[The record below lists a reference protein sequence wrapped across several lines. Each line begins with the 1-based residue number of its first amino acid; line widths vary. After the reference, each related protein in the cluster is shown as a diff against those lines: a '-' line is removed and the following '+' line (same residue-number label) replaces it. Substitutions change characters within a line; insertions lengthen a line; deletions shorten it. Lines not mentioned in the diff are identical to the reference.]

1 MSQSLLRKVHH
12 TLVLGLLISLLT
24 AIAPTQA
31 AVNVANLTGNI
42 NELVKQGN
50 ALVTSMN
57 ATVLSPLTMNSQL
70 AGLEG
75 NTLSYLGC
83 SNGVYTTVSAG
94 IGSGAMSVT
103 QDLLT
108 ALNSLAA
115 TNAALANAVLNLSG
129 KVIALSASTGSTTLK
144 DSLATTLRLSDDI
157 GTMADRI
164 LEMANKI
171 LVMADNIGLM
181 ADRIL
186 TTQTIQS
193 TNLKVVLDATLQ
205 TQTNIIQLIALLRL

>member
-1 MSQSLLRKVHH
+1 MTSLLHTVRH
-12 TLVLGLLISLLT
+12 TLVFGLLISLIGL
-24 AIAPTQA
+24 APAQA
-31 AVNVANLTGNI
+31 AVNVASLTSNI

-57 ATVLSPLTMNSQL
+57 ATVLNPLTMNTQL
-70 AGLEG
+70 SGIEG
-75 NTLSYLGC
+75 STLSYLGC
-83 SNGVYTTVSAG
+83 SNGVYSTVSAG
-94 IGSGAMSVT
+94 MGSGAISVT
-103 QDLLT
+103 QELLT
-108 ALNSLAA
+108 ALNNLSA

-129 KVIALSASTGSTTLK
+129 KVVALSASTGSTTLK
-144 DSLATTLRLSDDI
+144 DSLTTTLRLSDDI

-171 LVMADNIGLM
+171 LIMADNIGLM

-193 TNLKVVLDATLQ
+193 TNLKAVLDASLQ
-205 TQTNIIQLIALLRL
+205 TQTNIIQLVALLRLYL

>member
-1 MSQSLLRKVHH
+1 MSSVLHTVRH
-12 TLVLGLLISLLT
+12 TLVLGFLIILIGL
-24 AIAPTQA
+24 APAQA
-31 AVNVANLTGNI
+31 AVNVASLTSNI

-57 ATVLSPLTMNSQL
+57 ATVLSPLTMNTQL
-70 AGLEG
+70 SGIEG
-75 NTLSYLGC
+75 STLSYLGC
-83 SNGVYTTVSAG
+83 SNGVYATVSAG
-94 IGSGAMSVT
+94 IGSGAISVT
-103 QDLLT
+103 QELLT
-108 ALNSLAA
+108 ALNNLSA

-129 KVIALSASTGSTTLK
+129 KVVALSASTGSTTLK
-144 DSLATTLRLSDDI
+144 DSLTTTLRLSDDI

-171 LVMADNIGLM
+171 LIMADNIGLM

-193 TNLKVVLDATLQ
+193 TNLKAVLDASLQ
-205 TQTNIIQLIALLRL
+205 TQTNIIQLVALLRL

>member
-1 MSQSLLRKVHH
+1 MTSLLHTVRH
-12 TLVLGLLISLLT
+12 TLVFGLLIALIGL
-24 AIAPTQA
+24 APAHA
-31 AVNVANLTGNI
+31 AVNVTSLTSNI

-57 ATVLSPLTMNSQL
+57 ATVLNPLTMNSQL
-70 AGLEG
+70 SGIEG
-75 NTLSYLGC
+75 STLSYLGC
-83 SNGVYTTVSAG
+83 SNGVYATVSAG
-94 IGSGAMSVT
+94 MGSGAISVT
-103 QDLLT
+103 QELLT
-108 ALNSLAA
+108 ALNNLSA

-129 KVIALSASTGSTTLK
+129 KVVALSASTGSTTLK
-144 DSLATTLRLSDDI
+144 DSLTTTLRLSDDI

-171 LVMADNIGLM
+171 LIMADNIGLM

-193 TNLKVVLDATLQ
+193 TNLKAVLDASLQ
-205 TQTNIIQLIALLRL
+205 TQTNIIQLVALLRL

>member
-1 MSQSLLRKVHH
+1 MTSLLHTVRH
-12 TLVLGLLISLLT
+12 TLVFGLLISLIGL
-24 AIAPTQA
+24 APAHA
-31 AVNVANLTGNI
+31 AVNVTSLTSNI

-57 ATVLSPLTMNSQL
+57 ATVLNPLTMNSQL
-70 AGLEG
+70 SGIEG
-75 NTLSYLGC
+75 STLSYLGC
-83 SNGVYTTVSAG
+83 SNGVYATVSAG
-94 IGSGAMSVT
+94 MGSGAISVT
-103 QDLLT
+103 QELLT
-108 ALNSLAA
+108 ALNNLSA

-129 KVIALSASTGSTTLK
+129 KVVALSASTGSTTLK
-144 DSLATTLRLSDDI
+144 DSLTTTLRLSDDI

-171 LVMADNIGLM
+171 LIMADNIGLM

-193 TNLKVVLDATLQ
+193 TNLKAVLDASLQ
-205 TQTNIIQLIALLRL
+205 TQTNIIQLVALLRL

>member
-1 MSQSLLRKVHH
+1 MSHYVRRKVHH
-12 TLVLGLLISLLT
+12 SLVLVLVTLL
-24 AIAPTQA
+24 AGVAPAQA
-31 AVNVANLTGNI
+31 AVNVASLTSNI

-50 ALVTSMN
+50 TLVTSMN
-57 ATVLSPLTMNSQL
+57 TTVLNPLTMNSQL

-83 SNGVYTTVSAG
+83 SNGVYSTVNAG
-94 IGSGAMSVT
+94 IGSGAISVT
-103 QDLLT
+103 QELLT
-108 ALNSLAA
+108 ALNNLAA

-129 KVIALSASTGSTTLK
+129 KVVALSASTGSTTLK

-171 LVMADNIGLM
+171 LIMADNIGLM

-193 TNLKVVLDATLQ
+193 TNLKVVLDANLQ
-205 TQTNIIQLIALLRL
+205 TQTNIIRLITLLRL